1 MFIYD
6 ANGLITNSDYH
17 SKNVATVCLLLYV
30 SGQSLDFSGRPEHSL
45 THTDCSSL
53 TIMPLFINLFFGFGL
68 NDNRV
73 LCSSF
78 ILLTVYPMSKKSN
91 KARKTSRLLKLL
103 IEPGL
108 HLFFLVYNDI
118 SHAAE
123 PMVHDVY
130 RQIEYSGLLDL
141 VHH

>member
-1 MFIYD
+1 MWPQCVFSYTCR
-6 ANGLITNSDYH
+6 GSHLISAATPNSH
-17 SKNVATVCLLLYV
+17 
-30 SGQSLDFSGRPEHSL
+30 
-45 THTDCSSL
+45 THTECSSL